1 MKLGLRRLTLAAA
14 LAASASAAIAD
25 VTAVPANTLVARG
38 DEVPALTV
46 SANGVQIYE
55 CKAAADGKLVWTFKE
70 PRADLTAGGV
80 VVGKHYAGPH
90 WELLDGSTIKG
101 ALAERSDAP
110 SPADI
115 PWLRLN
121 VAESNGNGQLTGVT
135 AILRLNTKGG
145 TLSGACASA
154 GALQEQPYL
163 ADYVFFN
170 KK

>member
-80 VVGKHYAGPH
+80 VVASTMPDHT
-90 WELLDGSTIKG
+90 GSYWT
-101 ALAERSDAP
+101 D
-110 SPADI
+110 
-115 PWLRLN
+115 LR
-121 VAESNGNGQLTGVT
+121 
-135 AILRLNTKGG
+135 
-145 TLSGACASA
+145 
-154 GALQEQPYL
+154 
-163 ADYVFFN
+163 
-170 KK
+170 